1 MLHYYKPNLKIAT
14 IYGEITV
21 DENGK
26 VSGLTKTQEKDFKD
40 ILGYTYTEDKK
51 PQAKKEEPKEENK
64 EEVKTEPKKKTTRRT
79 TRKTTTKKDEE

>member
-1 MLHYYKPNLKIAT
+1 MLHYHKPNLTIAT
-14 IYGEITV
+14 IHGEITV

-40 ILGYTYTEDKK
+40 VVGYTYAEDKK
-51 PQAKKEEPKEENK
+51 PQPKKEEPKEENK
-64 EEVKTEPKKKTTRRT
+64 EEVKTEPKKKTTRKT